1 MPAGVGR
8 LEVLA
13 LLLTAAGLLLCGR
26 GAWRLVAATRARLT
40 YGAPYRRGQIADR
53 LTGLLMAAPVL
64 AAGVALM
71 LLSFAQAAFQPVGST
86 VRVGRLEARRS
97 EWGRVA
103 VRFVPDPL
111 YPADGAR
118 EGEVSGAR
126 WALGGDFVTWSGS
139 VRWLGLRDGH
149 RVRYLIGTS
158 DSTGT
163 TPAGRSETT
172 EIDRLPA
179 AARRLVRLA
188 PYLPFVTV
196 RTEASSWFP
205 PTGRRTMI
213 LYATGAGYVGESA
226 APR

>member
-13 LLLTAAGLLLCGR
+13 LLLTAAGVLMCGH
-26 GAWRLVAATRARLT
+26 GAGRLAASIKARFT

-53 LTGLLMAAPVL
+53 LTGLLMEIPVL
-64 AAGVALM
+64 AAGIALV

-86 VRVGRLEARRS
+86 VRVGRLEAGRS
-97 EWGRVA
+97 GWGRVS

-111 YPADGAR
+111 YPADQVR
-118 EGEVSGAR
+118 VGEISGAR
-126 WALGGDFVTWSGS
+126 WALGGDFVAWSEALH
-139 VRWLGLRDGH
+139 WLGLHDGH

-172 EIDRLPA
+172 EIDRLPP
-179 AARRLVRLA
+179 AARRLVRMA

-196 RTEASSWFP
+196 RTEASPWFLP
-205 PTGRRTMI
+205 AEQRTMI
-213 LYATGAGYVGESA
+213 IYATGAGYLGEP
-226 APR
+226 APTR